1 MVTGRESRGSQVRRS
16 ELRSRF
22 QLSGSW
28 GSTPA
33 RSCSQR
39 WGSLAAGRTR
49 RSGGVGGVQAGP
61 WGRLERGCVL
71 GGRSSGVYSRRL
83 GKGSLAGKVR
93 GSLTLRMGFPGYR
106 SPHLRPH
113 PSVPSPGL
121 TPPGLILPLTR
132 HPTRS
137 RLTCSTQ
144 SRLRLAP
151 PLHRNVPPLEER
163 REVPGEKTGRRG
175 RRLCDVTRGAVP
187 GEKAAA
193 PLTSGS
199 VAGRR

>member
-1 MVTGRESRGSQVRRS
+1 MGGDLRWRHWLGIPRDGFYGEVVTGRESRGSQVRRS

-93 GSLTLRMGFPGYR
+93 GRLTLRIGVSGLSASASPAPSLSSLTWSNPSR
-106 SPHLRPH
+106 PDSASHLPSHQVPPHLLY
-113 PSVPSPGL
+113 PG
-121 TPPGLILPLTR
+121 P
-132 HPTRS
+132 
-137 RLTCSTQ
+137 
-144 SRLRLAP
+144 
-151 PLHRNVPPLEER
+151 V
-163 REVPGEKTGRRG
+163 
-175 RRLCDVTRGAVP
+175 
-187 GEKAAA
+187 
-193 PLTSGS
+193 
-199 VAGRR
+199 